1 MPNVVIVGTQWGD
14 EGKGKVVDLL
24 TRNADIVV
32 RFQGGPNAGHTVV
45 IGDSQTILHQLPSGI
60 LHENKTCVIGN
71 GVVLDL
77 ETLAGEI
84 EEVKTKGYF
93 QSTTELLIS
102 ENAHIIMPYHKK
114 IDLSREKLKGEN
126 RIGTTGRGIGPA
138 YEDKVSRNGIR
149 VVDIFDDSYF
159 QEKLNANLKEKNY
172 YLENYLHEEPVSP
185 EAVRD
190 IIFTYRETIRE
201 YVTDTGA
208 ALYRSLKQN
217 KKILFEGAQ
226 GTLLDID
233 HGTYP
238 FVTSSNTSSAQAA
251 IGTGIGPRHLDAIVG
266 IAKAYTTRVGAGP
279 FPTEQQNDIG
289 EYLRNKGGEYG
300 ATTGRPRRCGWF
312 DLLTVNHAVRLNS
325 LTHLIITKLDVLS
338 GIETIKVCT
347 GYRCRGRVLNEFPTN
362 FPVLADCAP
371 EFEEL
376 EGWSEDLSCM
386 TEYDQL
392 PQAAKKYI
400 AYIEEKT
407 GVPVSMVSV
416 GTRRDQIITR
426 INPFAS

>member
-416 GTRRDQIITR
+416 GTRRDQIITL